1 MRREEFQ
8 RNKRKLAWNE
18 LTNSERERESQLE
31 HLRIYKIER
40 QYEYNKTEFKFKSQ
54 KEIVNQEIIEIHEE
68 EYNPPRLIRGWL
80 TKFLLNWNDRD
91 IEEKH
96 DFTTKLT
103 SLNFI
108 PLLKGYTKIQYPIFR
123 KHEK

>member
-8 RNKRKLAWNE
+8 RNKWKLAWNE

-40 QYEYNKTEFKFKSQ
+40 QYEYNKTEFKFKSK

-68 EYNPPRLIRGWL
+68 ECNPPRLIRGWL
-80 TKFLLNWNDRD
+80 TKFLLN
-91 IEEKH
+91 
-96 DFTTKLT
+96 
-103 SLNFI
+103 
-108 PLLKGYTKIQYPIFR
+108 
-123 KHEK
+123 